1 MPRFF
6 ADECNITD
14 KEIRIIGED
23 AYHIARSLRM
33 AVGDYVTVS
42 DGKGFD
48 YYCSLSSIHD
58 DVCVCDIINEERSDV
73 EPRCHIT
80 LFMAYP
86 KGDKLEV
93 VVQKAVE
100 LGASEIIPFE
110 SSRCIKRPKAERQE
124 RITERLNKIAKEAAK
139 QSGRAILPTV
149 RPSVSFDKML
159 ELASERELAL
169 FCYESEEGKTLKD
182 AIGGKA
188 IPKSLACIVG
198 CEGGFSREEADAA
211 IARGVVS
218 VSLGKR
224 ILRCE
229 TAPDFILSALEYEF
243 EL

>member
-6 ADECNITD
+6 ADQCNITD
-14 KEIRIIGED
+14 TDIKIVGED

-33 AVGDYVTVS
+33 AVGDFVTVS
-42 DGKGFD
+42 DGGGLD
-48 YYCSLSSIHD
+48 YYCSLLSIHD
-58 DVCVCDIINEERSDV
+58 EVCVCKIINKEKSKV

-100 LGASEIIPFE
+100 LGASEIVPFE
-110 SSRCIKRPKAERQE
+110 SSRCIKRPKAEKQE

-149 RPSVSFDKML
+149 SHAVSFSKML
-159 ELASERELAL
+159 DLATKSELAL
-169 FCYESEEGKTLKD
+169 LCYESEEGKTLKG
-182 AIGGKA
+182 AIGERD

-198 CEGGFSREEADAA
+198 CEGGFSREEAEEA
-211 IARGVVS
+211 IARGIVS
-218 VSLGKR
+218 VSLGRR